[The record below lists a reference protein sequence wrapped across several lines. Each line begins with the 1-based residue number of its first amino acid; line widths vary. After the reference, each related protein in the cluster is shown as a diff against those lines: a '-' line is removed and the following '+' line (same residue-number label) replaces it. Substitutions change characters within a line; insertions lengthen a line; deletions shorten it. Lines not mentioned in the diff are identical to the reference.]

1 MESSSQDRNLPAS
14 ERKLAQARKDGQI
27 SRSRDLSHLA
37 VLGTGS
43 FALLALAPVL
53 FEHLKQALTQ
63 QLRFQADTLLQGATM
78 LDRLQQMTLVG
89 LAASVVFAAIV
100 TVAAVGST
108 IAAGGWV
115 VTTKPLMPQFNR
127 IDPLSGFGKLF
138 GKDKLVETG
147 KLLVITIV
155 LGIVSWVYLKGSIQT
170 VASMVL
176 QPSVASIAMLGDW
189 LTTGVSLLLL
199 VIFVVAMVDVPLQT
213 FLHKSRLKMSHQ
225 EVKQEHKESDGNPQQ
240 KGQLRQRA
248 REIANR
254 RSIQAVPGADFV
266 LMNPT
271 HFAVALRY
279 DDQTMAAP
287 QVIAKGADLLAMR
300 IREVAQQNAVPVLQ
314 SPMLARALYAHA
326 ELNGEIPAA
335 LYNAVAQVLAYVYR
349 LKAAMRGEGP
359 MPEEQP
365 TPFVPP
371 ELDPLGK
378 TVLAETKEGG
388 PDAPSTTP
396 IDDIKPVE
404 PLR

>member
-14 ERKLAQARKDGQI
+14 ERKLEQSRKDGQVA
-27 SRSRDLSHLA
+27 RSRDLSHIA
-37 VLGTGS
+37 VLGVGS
-43 FALLALAPVL
+43 FALLVLAPVL
-53 FEHLKQALTQ
+53 FDRLKLALAQ
-63 QLRFQADTLLQGATM
+63 QLRFQADTLLHSASM

-89 LAASVVFAAIV
+89 LAAAVAFAAIV
-100 TVAAVGST
+100 LVAAVGST

-115 VTTKPLMPQFNR
+115 VTTKPLMPQLNR
-127 IDPLSGFGKLF
+127 LDPLSGFTKLF
-138 GKDKLVETG
+138 SKEKLVETG
-147 KLLVITIV
+147 KLLVITGV
-155 LGIVSWVYLKGSIQT
+155 LGAVAWSYLKGSIKT
-170 VASMVL
+170 VAAMVM
-176 QPSVASIAMLGDW
+176 QPSVASIALLGQW
-189 LTTGVSLLLL
+189 LTMGMALLLL
-199 VIFVVAMVDVPLQT
+199 VVFVVALIDVPLQA

-225 EVKQEHKESDGNPQQ
+225 EVKQEHKESEGNPQL
-240 KGQLRQRA
+240 KGQLRARA

-254 RSIQAVPGADFV
+254 RSIQAVPKADFV

-279 DDQTMAAP
+279 DDKTMAAP

-300 IREVAQQNAVPVLQ
+300 IREVAQQHKVPVLQ

-326 ELNGEIPAA
+326 ELDGEIPAA

-378 TVLAETKEGG
+378 TVLAESAEGT
-388 PDAPSTTP
+388 PDAPV
-396 IDDIKPVE
+396 DDITPVE

>member
-14 ERKLAQARKDGQI
+14 ERKLSQARKDGQI
-27 SRSRDLSHLA
+27 ARSRDLSNLA
-37 VLGTGS
+37 VLGVGS
-43 FALLALAPVL
+43 FTLLVLAPW
-53 FEHLKQALTQ
+53 FFKNISMALTQ
-63 QLRFQADTLLQGATM
+63 QLRFGADTLLRSADM
-78 LDRLQQMTLVG
+78 LDRLQNMVLAGMTV
-89 LAASVVFAAIV
+89 SVAFAAIV
-100 TVAAVGST
+100 SVAAVGST

-115 VTTKPLMPQFNR
+115 VTSKPLMPDLNR
-127 IDPLSGFGKLF
+127 LNPLSGFGKMF

-147 KLLVITIV
+147 KLLAITIV
-155 LGIVSWVYLKGSIQT
+155 LGIVAWFYLKGSIKT
-170 VASMVL
+170 VAAMVL
-176 QPSVASIAMLGDW
+176 QPSPASIAMLGNW
-189 LTTGVSLLLL
+189 LTMGVSLMLL
-199 VIFVVAMVDVPLQT
+199 VIFVIALFDVPMQI

-225 EVKQEHKESDGNPQQ
+225 EVKQEHKESEGNPQL
-240 KGQLRQRA
+240 KGQLRARA

-254 RSIQAVPGADFV
+254 RSIQAVPKADFV

-279 DDQTMAAP
+279 DEQTMAAP

-300 IREVAQQNAVPVLQ
+300 IREVAQQHDVPVLQ

-326 ELNGEIPAA
+326 ELEGEIPAA
-335 LYNAVAQVLAYVYR
+335 LYTAVAQVLAYVYR

-378 TVLAETKEGG
+378 TVVAETHAGAD
-388 PDAPSTTP
+388 DAPV
-396 IDDIKPVE
+396 DEIKPVE
-404 PLR
+404 PR